1 VAAKALVLGGI
12 AAAVLVA
19 GPGASPAAAQL
30 WSAPMD
36 LGAGNALATGD
47 VDVEADGK
55 AVVAWTAGG
64 EPVRAALRSTSG
76 EFGPATTLAPDG
88 GAGLAVAADGAGGAL
103 VAWSRNGTLGLAERT
118 AGASRLTDVATGL
131 AGVASGPDVAFIGP
145 GQALVVW
152 AGTDGAVHALS
163 RTLGGSTV
171 PLPDLAAGPGNV
183 TAHVGAAG
191 GHAVAA
197 WTHAAT
203 GAMQTTTH
211 VRAAVM
217 PPGGAFGAAE
227 DLASATWDTSMPN
240 WSGSQVTAQ
249 RVVVSGSGDADV
261 LLTELH
267 AQGPPGEVALGG
279 KVAAR
284 TMGGWALAHTSPLV
298 DGPSLNS
305 GMYVADVATGPA
317 GDAMYAEGFKAGGLP
332 PMDFAARLRSAG
344 AGTYGGATALHPG
357 VLGEVRAAPLS
368 AGRYL
373 VLVRSGSELRSRAGN
388 PAIGFDD
395 PLVFSGTDGAR
406 LLGLAGAPSGIAAA
420 AWVTTGNRVHAA
432 IYGDPDADT
441 TDPRLTRLSV
451 SPKRFAVRRRSRTAT
466 RIRWRLSERARVT
479 LRVDRARPGFR
490 RGGRCVA
497 RRPRAGR
504 IRRCTRY
511 TRVGSF
517 TRTRDAGTARLRF
530 NGHLRGRALRSGPHR
545 LTATPSDMAGNRG
558 NTRRTSFR
566 VQRRG

>member
-1 VAAKALVLGGI
+1 
-12 AAAVLVA
+12 
-19 GPGASPAAAQL
+19 
-30 WSAPMD
+30 MD
-36 LGAGNALATGD
+36 LGPGNAPFATGD

-64 EPVRAALRSTSG
+64 APIRAVLRGSSG
-76 EFGPATTLAPDG
+76 DFGPATTLAPDG
-88 GAGLAVAADGAGGAL
+88 GAGLAVAVDGAGGAL

-118 AGASRLTDVATGL
+118 AGANALTDVATGI
-131 AGVASGPDVAFIGP
+131 AGIASGPDVAFTGP
-145 GQALVVW
+145 GQAIVVW

-163 RTLGGSTV
+163 RTLGGSTT

-203 GAMQTTTH
+203 AAMQTTTR

-227 DLASATWDTSMPN
+227 DLESATWDTSMPS

-249 RVVVSGSGDADV
+249 RVVVSAGGDADV

-284 TMGGWALAHTSPLV
+284 TMGAWALAHTSPLV
-298 DGPSLNS
+298 DGPGLNS
-305 GMYVADVATGPA
+305 GMYVADVAAGPT
-317 GDAMYAEGFKAGGLP
+317 GDALYAEGFKAGGAP
-332 PMDFAARLRSAG
+332 PMDFSARLRTAAAYG
-344 AGTYGGATALHPG
+344 AATALHPG
-357 VLGEVRAAPLS
+357 VLGEVKAAPLS
-368 AGRYL
+368 GGRYL
-373 VLVRSGSELRSRAGN
+373 VLVRSGSELRSRDGS
-388 PAIGFDD
+388 PATAFGA

-406 LLGLAGAPSGIAAA
+406 LLGLAGAPSDVAAA

-451 SPKRFAVRRRSRTAT
+451 SPKRFTVRRRAT

-479 LRVDRARPGFR
+479 LRVN
-490 RGGRCVA
+490 RCVN
-497 RRPRAGR
+497 RQ
-504 IRRCTRY
+504 CTRSK
-511 TRVGSF
+511 RVGSF
-517 TRTRDAGTARLRF
+517 TRTRDAGKATLRFHGRLR
-530 NGHLRGRALRSGPHR
+530 GKALRAGRYR
-545 LTATPSDMAGNRG
+545 LAAIPRDMAGNRG
-558 NTRRTSFR
+558 GTKRTSFR
-566 VQRRG
+566 VKRRG

>member
-1 VAAKALVLGGI
+1 VAAKTLVI
-12 AAAVLVA
+12 AAALLLA
-19 GPGASPAAAQL
+19 GASPASAQI

-36 LGAGNALATGD
+36 LGAGNSAFATGD

-64 EPVRAALRSTSG
+64 ESVRAALRGSSG
-76 EFGPATTLAPDG
+76 EFGPAATLAPDG
-88 GAGLAVAADGAGGAL
+88 GAGLAVAVDGAGGAL

-118 AGASRLTDVATGL
+118 AGASALTDVATGI
-131 AGVASGPDVAFIGP
+131 AGIAYGPDVAFTGP

-163 RTLGGSTV
+163 RTLGGSTT

-183 TAHVGAAG
+183 TAHIDAAG

-197 WTHAAT
+197 WTYAAT
-203 GAMQTTTH
+203 AGMETTTH

-227 DLASATWDTSMPN
+227 DLASATWDWNVPGWT
-240 WSGSQVTAQ
+240 GSQVTAQ
-249 RVVVSGSGDADV
+249 RVVVSGGGDADV
-261 LLTELH
+261 LFSELH
-267 AQGPPGEVALGG
+267 ALGQVGEVAQGR

-284 TMGGWALAHTSPLV
+284 TMGSWALAHTSPTLG
-298 DGPSLNS
+298 GPALN
-305 GMYVADVATGPA
+305 GWYVADVAAGPG
-317 GDAMYAEGFKAGGLP
+317 GDALYAEGAKPGSRTT
-332 PMDFAARLRSAG
+332 MDFSARLRGAG
-344 AGTYGGATALHPG
+344 AGAYGAATALHTG
-357 VLGEVRAAPLS
+357 VPGEVRAAPLS

-373 VLVRSGSELRSRAGN
+373 VLALSGSELRSRAGS
-388 PAIGFDD
+388 PATAFGD

-406 LLGLAGAPSGIAAA
+406 LLGLAGAPSDVAAA

-451 SPKRFAVRRRSRTAT
+451 SPKRFTVRRRAT

-479 LRVDRARPGFR
+479 LRIN
-490 RGGRCVA
+490 RCVA
-497 RRPRAGR
+497 RR
-504 IRRCTRY
+504 CTK
-511 TRVGSF
+511 TKRVGSL
-517 TRTRDAGTARLRF
+517 TRTRDAGKATLRF
-530 NGHLRGRALRSGPHR
+530 NGRLRGKALRAGRYR
-545 LTATPSDMAGNRG
+545 LTAIPRDMADNRG
-558 NTRRTSFR
+558 STKRTSFR
-566 VQRRG
+566 VKRRG